1 MSLSYVN
8 GGYLFHHSGDT
19 TVLRAL
25 DRESVNDEF
34 RISARYTLVK
44 WNKVKSIKTIH
55 SRSNKDIGDVI
66 EEEWEITAKRVI
78 AEPRSGG
85 NGQIPRFGIYEYEV
99 KPIIRRAADKPTFAK
114 QQNEPGVGG
123 TRREASS
130 VPLTVRRTS

>member
-1 MSLSYVN
+1 MNSRCQP
-8 GGYLFHHSGDT
+8 G
-19 TVLRAL
+19 
-25 DRESVNDEF
+25 
-34 RISARYTLVK
+34 LVK

-85 NGQIPRFGIYEYEV
+85 KGRIPRFGIYEYDV
-99 KPIIRRAADKPTFAK
+99 KPITRRAAGKPALEK
-114 QQNEPGVGG
+114 QPKEPGVGG